1 MALPDYYGMLEVE
14 STATFEE
21 IKQAYRRLARL
32 YHPDVNKQVGDD
44 SRIKQINEAYAVLSD
59 LARRVAYDVQR
70 LENLKREVIINFI
83 IKQREQARKEARMTW
98 KEGATGFVRE
108 LKKGLQ

>member
-32 YHPDVNKQVGDD
+32 YHPDVNKQVGD

-59 LARRVAYDVQR
+59 LARRITYDVQR
-70 LENLKREVIINFI
+70 LENLKREIIIDFI
-83 IKQREQARKEARMTW
+83 IRQREQARKEARMTW
-98 KEGATGFVRE
+98 KEGAIGFVRE

>member
-32 YHPDVNKQVGDD
+32 YHPDVNKQVGD

-59 LARRVAYDVQR
+59 LARRITYDVQR
-70 LENLKREVIINFI
+70 LENLKREIIIDFI
-83 IKQREQARKEARMTW
+83 IRQREQARQEARMTW
-98 KEGATGFVRE
+98 KEGAIGFVRE

>member
-1 MALPDYYGMLEVE
+1 MALPDYYKLLEVE

-32 YHPDVNKQVGDD
+32 YHPDVNKQTND

-59 LARRVAYDVQR
+59 LSRRVTYDVQR
-70 LENLKREVIINFI
+70 LEYLRREIIINFLI
-83 IKQREQARKEARMTW
+83 QQRDKARKETHMTW
-98 KEGATGFVRE
+98 KEGAVGFVRE